1 MTEDNL
7 ATRPSL
13 PEIGGHVLD
22 VFRHSFGKVVATHGR
37 SDEVVIKTNK
47 GVFVTISGASIYY
60 EGGGEYILTDDIE
73 IEDPVSPEPT
83 GIQAVLAE
91 RGSRYGSFDT
101 HAMIT
106 QTLKDIFCGAVC
118 DTNWSRLTP
127 SQKEALEMIAHKIG
141 RILNGDPN
149 YADSWVDIVGY
160 AQLVVNELENN

>member
-7 ATRPSL
+7 ASRPNY
-13 PEIGGHVLD
+13 PEISGLVSDPYGHP
-22 VFRHSFGKVVATHGR
+22 FGTVVKVDQR
-37 SDEVVIKTNK
+37 SDEITIKTLK
-47 GVFVTISGASIYY
+47 GSFVTVSWVDMYY
-60 EGGGEYILTDDIE
+60 AGSGEYLLTSEII

-83 GIQAVLAE
+83 GIQTVLAE

-106 QTLKDIFCGAVC
+106 QALKDIFCGAVC

-127 SQKEALEMIAHKIG
+127 SQKEALDMTAHKIG

-160 AQLVVNELENN
+160 AQLVVNELEGE